1 MCSDLRGCSWRTSTL
16 HPKLNTP
23 VPLRCRKRG
32 HSGQEVGPDPTWGG
46 TPPSAEAAAPREL
59 LGTAGGRWAEEPA
72 WQRREPSGQDS
83 RAHQGKGLL
92 KGTKAA
98 LSPVLTPLG
107 FLVSGSRAF
116 VCLRTKQREER
127 WSSEV
132 SGNCYAPGNGVQTL
146 KGSSFGEDSSFC
158 RAAVSPPVTPDG
170 LAVQSLSRV

>member
-1 MCSDLRGCSWRTSTL
+1 MQKEGSL
-16 HPKLNTP
+16 
-23 VPLRCRKRG
+23 
-32 HSGQEVGPDPTWGG
+32 GPRSRSRPHLGRDPSWGG
-46 TPPSAEAAAPREL
+46 TPPSAEAAPPREL
-59 LGTAGGRWAEEPA
+59 LRSCGHWAEEPA
-72 WQRREPSGQDS
+72 RQRREPSGQDS
-83 RAHQGKGLL
+83 RAHRGKGLL

-98 LSPVLTPLG
+98 LSPVLTPVG

-132 SGNCYAPGNGVQTL
+132 SGNCYAPGSGVQTL

-158 RAAVSPPVTPDG
+158 RAAVSPPITPDG